1 MPKFLLIFF
10 FFAQTIWAQQLPTVE
25 ELTLELMAGEIDT
38 NRVKNLAR
46 LTQLIYESEPEKA
59 IAYIE
64 EAVTL
69 SETLDYQYG
78 LRVSYNL
85 LGTIYCNW
93 GDYDLGV
100 DFYFKS
106 LKIGEELNDHD
117 GINTVH
123 ANLGKAFWE
132 IGELD
137 KAIEYQEKSL
147 QGCKELQDKKG
158 IASAHLNLG
167 TIYSAQGKNEKA
179 EKAFSRAKVMAHEI
193 QAVTIE
199 AIAYN
204 NIAWTKCERG
214 EYESATEEVL
224 TGLKIAEKK
233 GDAYYIIPFYM
244 TLGEIN
250 FATKNYKI
258 CLEHLQVAR
267 TIAEEHGY
275 KRVLPDLYLK
285 MSNCYKALDDIEQQ
299 FDYYTLYA
307 ASKDSLYN
315 DAKIQGTKRL
325 EARYKNEKR
334 LKEIELLQ
342 KDKAYR
348 QSVMIGVVIT
358 SVLIIIVLILVFFQQ
373 RLRTQHQ
380 KTELNRKALELEHRL
395 LRLQINPHFIFNALN
410 SIQKFFVQG
419 DEANVYQSIGDFS
432 ALMRGVLENSD
443 KTFVSIAEELKVLE
457 LYVKIEQLR
466 VKNRFDVEFSIA
478 PDIDVHQTEVPSML
492 LQPYV
497 ENAIWHGLMHREDGG
512 KVVIEVKR
520 AARYLQFTVEDN
532 GVGREKTKNMQQKHP
547 KTHQSKGLQLMED
560 RVQVINRMRD
570 LDLSITIQDLYD
582 NAQATGTRVCI
593 QMKMD

>member
-1 MPKFLLIFF
+1 MPKFFLIFL

-46 LTQLIYESEPEKA
+46 LTQLIYESEPDKA
-59 IAYIE
+59 ITYIE

-69 SETLDYQYG
+69 SKTLGYQYG

-106 LKIGEELNDHD
+106 LEIGEVLNDHD
-117 GINTVH
+117 GINTAH

-137 KAIEYQEKSL
+137 KAIEYQGKSL
-147 QGCKELQDKKG
+147 RGCKELQDKKG

-167 TIYSAQGKNEKA
+167 TIYSAQGNNKKA

-214 EYESATEEVL
+214 EYDSATEEVL

-233 GDAYYIIPFYM
+233 GDAYYIIPFYL

-250 FATKNYKI
+250 FATKNYKTS
-258 CLEHLQVAR
+258 LEHLEVAR

-285 MSNCYKALDDIEQQ
+285 MSNCYKELDNIGQQ
-299 FDYYTLYA
+299 FEYYTLYA

-315 DAKIQGTKRL
+315 DSKIQGTKRL

-348 QSVMIGVVIT
+348 QSVMVGVIIA

-419 DEANVYQSIGDFS
+419 DEANVYRSIGDFS

-443 KTFVSIAEELKVLE
+443 KTFVRISEELKVLE

-466 VKNRFDVEFSIA
+466 VNNRFEIEFCIA
-478 PDIDVHQTEVPSML
+478 PDVDVHQIEVPSML

-497 ENAIWHGLMHREDGG
+497 ENAIWHGLMHREEGG
-512 KVVIEVKR
+512 KILIEVKR
-520 AARYLQFTVEDN
+520 AAEYLQFIVEDN
-532 GVGREKTKNMQQKHP
+532 GVGREKTKAMQQKHP

-570 LDLSITIQDLYD
+570 LDLSIVIEDLYD
-582 NAQATGTRVCI
+582 HTEAIGTRVCI
-593 QMKMD
+593 QMKMN